1 VLHSWLMIQDLAL
14 ALRVQALDRK
24 IASLENEIATL
35 PKYIAEI
42 EKKLDTHRRR
52 LEADRAALAAN
63 QRDRKK
69 LEGDIQVHEQK
80 ISKLKDQ
87 MLQAKT
93 NEQYK
98 AFQNEIAY
106 IEAEIRKAE
115 DRILDLMEQSEP
127 LEKNVK
133 TAEVELNKEQQEVEA
148 EKTRAR
154 ERTAAD
160 KKEHAERQAER
171 ASMTGEMDPNFY
183 ATYERIRKKT
193 KNTPI
198 ADATEGRCDACQIA
212 LRPQFFQ
219 DLRRGDS
226 IMFCESCGRILTY
239 NPIIDVSTDVETSQ
253 QTA

>member
-1 VLHSWLMIQDLAL
+1 MLQDLAL
-14 ALRVQALDRK
+14 ALRLQAIDRK

-35 PKYIAEI
+35 PKHIAEI
-42 EKKLDTHRRR
+42 EKKLDAHTRH
-52 LEADRAALAAN
+52 LEAQRAALAAN

-80 ISKLKDQ
+80 VSKLRDQ

-106 IEAEIRKAE
+106 AEGEVRKAE
-115 DRILDLMEQSEP
+115 DKILDLMEQSEP
-127 LEKNVK
+127 LEKNQK
-133 TAEVELNKEQQEVEA
+133 AAEAELKKEQQQVET
-148 EKTRAR
+148 EKTHAR
-154 ERTAAD
+154 ERSAAD
-160 KKEHAERQAER
+160 KRELVGKQADRAAVAAE
-171 ASMTGEMDPNFY
+171 MTPDFY
-183 ATYERIRKKT
+183 SAYERIRKKT

-198 ADATEGRCDACQIA
+198 ADATEGRCDACQIT

-219 DLRRGDS
+219 DLRRGDK

-239 NPIIDVSTDVETSQ
+239 NPVVDVSPDVAASQ
-253 QTA
+253 HTA